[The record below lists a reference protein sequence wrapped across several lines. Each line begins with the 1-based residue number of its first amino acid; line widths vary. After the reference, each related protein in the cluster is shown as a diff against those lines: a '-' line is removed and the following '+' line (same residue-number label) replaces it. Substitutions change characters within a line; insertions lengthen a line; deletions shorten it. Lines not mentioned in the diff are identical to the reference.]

1 MQANIIRRTGKRISP
16 PHRGR
21 SDIKSFTGRQERTK
35 NYSRRGVYRTG
46 FLKQKLPIIP
56 AKPDDYTAFIDEYIS
71 EENYGYLSECAVHYA
86 ELLGKSIELPTGT
99 VQDKVCLLYHR
110 FAGILPDKQNF
121 NIEII
126 NGRLKWV
133 IYQIHNWDERT
144 FFWMP
149 VNFIT
154 MLTGQIKE
162 IAMSFMHLFIRENGL
177 VRFKQGYE
185 YDYFFEFLTEII
197 AEPTCYEESDRDSL
211 RELYESYVN
220 GEISVF
226 LDEIYDHK
234 PIDIIKA
241 LKDYNPVN
249 PLETNLIDHFKNG
262 LQFISGDNCIMKYDY
277 DAFCTCLSDYE
288 EDIPPISLDRIIRY
302 VYDTNDFVCNQLEA
316 SVNEHAR
323 ETYAQVPVSFLIL
336 SPDSELFM
344 PDDYPER
351 FAEWFLEMVEITKKI
366 TDHE

>member
-21 SDIKSFTGRQERTK
+21 SDIKSFTWRQERTK

-56 AKPDDYTAFIDEYIS
+56 AKQDDYTAFFDEYIS

-86 ELLGKSIELPTGT
+86 ELLGKSFELPTGT
-99 VQDKVCLLYHR
+99 VQDKVCLLYHH

-121 NIEII
+121 NIEI
-126 NGRLKWV
+126 
-133 IYQIHNWDERT
+133 YD
-144 FFWMP
+144 
-149 VNFIT
+149 
-154 MLTGQIKE
+154 
-162 IAMSFMHLFIRENGL
+162 
-177 VRFKQGYE
+177 
-185 YDYFFEFLTEII
+185 YDYFFEFLTEFI